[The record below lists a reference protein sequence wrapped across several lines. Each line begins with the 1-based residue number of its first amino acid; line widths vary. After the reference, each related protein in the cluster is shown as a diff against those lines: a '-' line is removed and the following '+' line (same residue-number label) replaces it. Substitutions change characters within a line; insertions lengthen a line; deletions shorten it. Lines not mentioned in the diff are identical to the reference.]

1 MYEQH
6 ISGLELNYTKTMGRH
21 IQQKRKQNQ
30 YKIRKSRK
38 ELRKEQRKLKKAKK
52 NEFFQRKNK
61 VTKSV
66 IENANDE
73 VQMNNNTDTS
83 VRKSQERKIL
93 KELRERERYRKLQ
106 LDMKNQR
113 IKQLKEAN
121 QHEDRVIRKLEKQL
135 KLNKKKLKSIPKAFT
150 TDGLDCILH
159 RSVLE
164 YVHIESIVLPPS
176 TPSVKFLQSSC
187 SVLIYVLPNHL
198 FFNDK

>member
-6 ISGLELNYTKTMGRH
+6 ISGLKLNYTKTMGRH
-21 IQQKRKQNQ
+21 IKQKRKQNQ
-30 YKIRKSRK
+30 DKIPKSRK

-52 NEFFQRKNK
+52 NEFFQRKKNK
-61 VTKSV
+61 VEKSV

-73 VQMNNNTDTS
+73 VQMNSNADMS

-164 YVHIESIVLPPS
+164 YVHIESIVLPLS
-176 TPSVKFLQSSC
+176 TPSVK
-187 SVLIYVLPNHL
+187 Y
-198 FFNDK
+198 